1 MANFKD
7 VCRIG
12 KDAVTRFTQ
21 GGKSVTGFSAAFDT
35 GWGDNKKTYW
45 LDVSGWGERYEKI
58 AQYLTKGSQV
68 LVEGDIG
75 TREHDGKTYLT
86 LTLSDLKLIGG
97 KQEGQG
103 GGSGGSRGGAPQRQ
117 RPEPATG
124 SRRPVDD
131 FEDTDIPFATN
142 RGNW

>member
-35 GWGDNKKTYW
+35 GWGDNKKVHW
-45 LDVSGWGERYEKI
+45 LDVSGWGERYEKV

-68 LVEGDIG
+68 LIEGDIG
-75 TREHDGKTYLT
+75 TREHEGKTYLT

-103 GGSGGSRGGAPQRQ
+103 GGSGGSRGGAPQRERPQ
-117 RPEPATG
+117 RATDN
-124 SRRPVDD
+124 RVENEFQDD
-131 FEDTDIPFATN
+131 DIPFISQ
-142 RGNW
+142 RGNY

>member
-35 GWGDNKKTYW
+35 GWGDNKKVHW
-45 LDVSGWGERYEKI
+45 LDVSGWGERYEKV

-68 LVEGDIG
+68 LIEGDIG
-75 TREHDGKTYLT
+75 TRDHEGKTYLT
-86 LTLSDLKLIGG
+86 LALSDLELIGG
-97 KQEGQG
+97 KQEGHG
-103 GGSGGSRGGAPQRQ
+103 GGSGGSRGGASQLQQQPQRQ
-117 RPEPATG
+117 RLP
-124 SRRPVDD
+124 RDD
-131 FEDTDIPFATN
+131 FSDDVPF
-142 RGNW
+142 

>member
-21 GGKSVTGFSAAFDT
+21 AGKAVTGFSAAFDT
-35 GWGDNKKTYW
+35 GWGDKKQTTW
-45 LDVSGWGERYEKI
+45 LDVSGWGERYEKV

-68 LVEGDIG
+68 LLEGDIG

-97 KQEGQG
+97 RQEGQG

-117 RPEPATG
+117 RPEPVTG
-124 SRRPVDD
+124 SRSPVDD

>member
-35 GWGDNKKTYW
+35 GWGDNKKVHW
-45 LDVSGWGERYEKI
+45 LDVSGWGERYEKV

-68 LVEGDIG
+68 LIEGDIG

-86 LTLSDLKLIGG
+86 LTLSDLKLIGA

-103 GGSGGSRGGAPQRQ
+103 GGSGERQRPQRQ
-117 RPEPATG
+117 QQAPVN
-124 SRRPVDD
+124 PVDD
-131 FEDTDIPFATN
+131 FDDSSIPF
-142 RGNW
+142 

>member
-21 GGKSVTGFSAAFDT
+21 GGKSVTGFSAAFDI
-35 GWGDNKKTYW
+35 GWGDNKKVHW
-45 LDVSGWGERYEKI
+45 LDVSGWGERYEKV

-68 LVEGDIG
+68 LIEGDIG
-75 TREHDGKTYLT
+75 TREHEGKTYLT
-86 LTLSDLKLIGG
+86 LTLSDLKLIGS

-103 GGSGGSRGGAPQRQ
+103 GGSGGSRGGAPQRERPQ
-117 RPEPATG
+117 RVTDNHPKDEFQ
-124 SRRPVDD
+124 DD
-131 FEDTDIPFATN
+131 DIPFIEQ

>member
-1 MANFKD
+1 MSNFKD

-21 GGKSVTGFSAAFDT
+21 GGKAVTGFSAAFDT
-35 GWGDNKKTYW
+35 GWGDNKKTTW
-45 LDVSGWGERYEKI
+45 LDVSGWGERYEKV
-58 AQYLTKGSQV
+58 APYLTKGSQV
-68 LVEGDIG
+68 LIEGDIG
-75 TREHDGKTYLT
+75 TREHEGKTYLT
-86 LTLSDLKLIGG
+86 LNLSELKLIGG
-97 KQEGQG
+97 KQEAQG
-103 GGSGGSRGGAPQRQ
+103 GGSGGSRGGAPKRQ

-124 SRRPVDD
+124 SRSPVDD

>member
-35 GWGDNKKTYW
+35 GWGDKKQTTW
-45 LDVSGWGERYEKI
+45 LDVSGWGERYEKV

-68 LVEGDIG
+68 LLEGDIG
-75 TREHDGKTYLT
+75 TREHDGKTYVTLNLT
-86 LTLSDLKLIGG
+86 DLKLIGG
-97 KQEGQG
+97 KQEG
-103 GGSGGSRGGAPQRQ
+103 GGSGGSRGSSPQRE
-117 RPEPATG
+117 RPKRVTDNPI
-124 SRRPVDD
+124 DD
-131 FEDTDIPFATN
+131 FESDSIPFISN
-142 RGNW
+142 RGNF

>member
-45 LDVSGWGERYEKI
+45 LDVSGWGERYEKL

-68 LVEGDIG
+68 LIEGDIG

-117 RPEPATG
+117 NQQRQVPPT
-124 SRRPVDD
+124 DD
-131 FEDTDIPFATN
+131 FSDDIP
-142 RGNW
+142 W

>member
-35 GWGDNKKTYW
+35 GWGDNKKVHW
-45 LDVSGWGERYEKI
+45 LDVSGWGERYEKV

-68 LVEGDIG
+68 LIEGDIG
-75 TREHDGKTYLT
+75 TREHEGKTYLT

-103 GGSGGSRGGAPQRQ
+103 GSGGSRGGAPQRERQQ
-117 RPEPATG
+117 RATDNH
-124 SRRPVDD
+124 PKDE
-131 FEDTDIPFATN
+131 FEDSEIPF
-142 RGNW
+142 

>member
-21 GGKSVTGFSAAFDT
+21 GGKPVTGFSAAFDT
-35 GWGDNKKTYW
+35 GFGDNKKTYW
-45 LDVSGWGERYEKI
+45 LDVSGWGERYEKV

-68 LVEGDIG
+68 LLEGDIG

-86 LTLSDLKLIGG
+86 LNLTELKLLGG
-97 KQEGQG
+97 KKDDGQ
-103 GGSGGSRGGAPQRQ
+103 RPERQQQPQRQ
-117 RPEPATG
+117 APPM
-124 SRRPVDD
+124 DD
-131 FEDTDIPFATN
+131 FDDSDLPF
-142 RGNW
+142 

>member
-45 LDVSGWGERYEKI
+45 LDVSGWGERYEKV

-68 LVEGDIG
+68 LIEGDIG

-103 GGSGGSRGGAPQRQ
+103 GGSGGSRGGAPQRERPQ
-117 RPEPATG
+117 RATDN
-124 SRRPVDD
+124 RVENEFQDD
-131 FEDTDIPFATN
+131 DIPFISQ
-142 RGNW
+142 RGNY

>member
-35 GWGDNKKTYW
+35 GWGDNKKVHW
-45 LDVSGWGERYEKI
+45 LDVSGWGERYEKV

-68 LVEGDIG
+68 LIEGDIG
-75 TREHDGKTYLT
+75 TREHEGKTYLT

-103 GGSGGSRGGAPQRQ
+103 GGSGGSRGGAPQRERPQ
-117 RPEPATG
+117 RATDN
-124 SRRPVDD
+124 PPMDD
-131 FEDTDIPFATN
+131 FADDDIPFISQ

>member
-35 GWGDNKKTYW
+35 GWGDNKKVHW
-45 LDVSGWGERYEKI
+45 LDVSGWGDRYEKV

-68 LVEGDIG
+68 LIEGDIG
-75 TREHDGKTYLT
+75 TREHEGKTYLT

-103 GGSGGSRGGAPQRQ
+103 GGSVGSRGSTPQRQ
-117 RPEPATG
+117 QPQQQTP
-124 SRRPVDD
+124 PMDD
-131 FEDTDIPFATN
+131 FESDDIPF
-142 RGNW
+142 

>member
-35 GWGDNKKTYW
+35 GWGDNKKVHW
-45 LDVSGWGERYEKI
+45 LDVSGWGDRYEKV
-58 AQYLTKGSQV
+58 AQYLTKGSQIF
-68 LVEGDIG
+68 VEGDIG

-97 KQEGQG
+97 KQEVQG
-103 GGSGGSRGGAPQRQ
+103 GGSGERQRPQRQ
-117 RPEPATG
+117 QQAPVN
-124 SRRPVDD
+124 PVDD
-131 FEDTDIPFATN
+131 FDDSSIPF
-142 RGNW
+142 

>member
-35 GWGDNKKTYW
+35 GWGDNKKVHW
-45 LDVSGWGERYEKI
+45 LDVSGWGERYEKV

-68 LVEGDIG
+68 LIEGDIG
-75 TREHDGKTYLT
+75 TREHEGKTYLT

-103 GGSGGSRGGAPQRQ
+103 GGHAGSRGGAPQRERPQ
-117 RPEPATG
+117 RATDN
-124 SRRPVDD
+124 PVDD
-131 FEDTDIPFATN
+131 FDSDSIPFISQ

>member
-35 GWGDNKKTYW
+35 GWGDNKKVHW
-45 LDVSGWGERYEKI
+45 LDVSGWGDRYEKV

-68 LVEGDIG
+68 LIEGDIG

-97 KQEGQG
+97 KQESQG
-103 GGSGGSRGGAPQRQ
+103 GGSGERQRPQRQ
-117 RPEPATG
+117 QQAPVN
-124 SRRPVDD
+124 PVDD
-131 FEDTDIPFATN
+131 FDDSSIPF
-142 RGNW
+142 

>member
-35 GWGDNKKTYW
+35 GWGDNKKVHW
-45 LDVSGWGERYEKI
+45 LDVSGWGERYEKL

-86 LTLSDLKLIGG
+86 LTLSDIKLIGG
-97 KQEGQG
+97 KQEAQG
-103 GGSGGSRGGAPQRQ
+103 SGSGGSRGSAPQRQ
-117 RPEPATG
+117 NQQRQAPPA
-124 SRRPVDD
+124 DD
-131 FEDTDIPFATN
+131 FSDDIP
-142 RGNW
+142 W